1 MENQMET
8 GITVQKK
15 LTQIIEILGNT
26 VEKTMDVCIAL
37 LVKIEYEHRPDHY
50 SNSNYRNGINTLDFI
65 YDILN
70 YLSGYHDL
78 DPYFT

>member
-1 MENQMET
+1 MET

>member
-1 MENQMET
+1 MET

-15 LTQIIEILGNT
+15 LTQIIEILGNS

-50 SNSNYRNGINTLDFI
+50 SNSNYRNGINTIDFI

>member
-1 MENQMET
+1 MET
-8 GITVQKK
+8 DITVQKK
-15 LTQIIEILGNT
+15 LTQIIEILGNS

-50 SNSNYRNGINTLDFI
+50 SNSNYRNGINTIDFI